1 MAEKTGR
8 FISVTEKQQEKLQ
21 QRRIRSYVRREGR
34 FTPSQRSAF
43 ESLWPVY
50 GIDNKP
56 EQWDF
61 EGLFGRQSEVF
72 LELGFGDGR
81 VLKTL
86 AARHPENDYL
96 GIEVHRP
103 GVGRVMRELDEEGV
117 MNVKLSAEDGM
128 EVLQQKIAM
137 ESLAGLLIFFP
148 DPWHKKKHK
157 KRRMIQPEFVQMAT
171 MHLKPGGILHLATDW
186 EDYAQQMMQVLSF
199 EPLLENLSDKNTFAE
214 RPDSRPLT
222 KYEQRGLRLG
232 HGVWDL
238 VFRRK
243 VIV

>member
-1 MAEKTGR
+1 M
-8 FISVTEKQQEKLQ
+8 TEKQQEILQ
-21 QRRIRSYVRREGR
+21 QRKIRSYVRREGR
-34 FTPSQRSAF
+34 FTPSQRLAF

-128 EVLQQKIAM
+128 EVLQHKIAM

-148 DPWHKKKHK
+148 DPWHKMKHK
-157 KRRMIQPEFVQMAT
+157 KRRMIQPEFVHMAAT
-171 MHLKPGGILHLATDW
+171 RLKPGGVLHLATDW